1 MQIHPVMY
9 LLNNLLR
16 VHFMYLCTK
25 YLWEEKEFKKI
36 RDYTSREKYQ
46 EQLTMPEPCNPT
58 AEAVMC

>member
-1 MQIHPVMY
+1 MY